1 MSEKILGIDL
11 GTTNSL
17 VGIVDSGF
25 PILFADER
33 GSRLTPSVV
42 HFAEGSEV
50 LVGEQARRMK
60 VRSPELTVSSVKR
73 KMGEGTGLV
82 MGDEKMNPE
91 KVSSHI
97 LIYLK
102 RIAEEASGDVFEK
115 AVITVPAYFNDA
127 QRVATKRA
135 GNLAGL
141 EVVRIL
147 SEPTA
152 AAISFGL
159 DKGKEK
165 SKVVVYDFG
174 GGTFDISVLEL
185 NDGVFQVL
193 ATSGDTRLGGDDLDY
208 EIAKSFYREA
218 ESSDFSGAPVD
229 VRERFLEV
237 ARLAKESLSSND
249 EFTVRIAFY
258 KGKKSFESEIN
269 RNDLNQIIRPIIEK
283 TVRHCKTA
291 LLDSGL
297 SSEDVDSIVLVGGST
312 RIPLVQEIVQE
323 VFNKAPDLSQHPD
336 EAVALGAVIQ
346 AGVMSGAM
354 KEVILLDVTPLS
366 LGIETFG
373 GLMNVII
380 PRNTTIPI
388 RRGEMFTNAV
398 TSQKSMTIKIL
409 QGEREMA
416 RDNWELGE
424 FGISFE
430 VASKGKAR
438 VGIEFSLDVD
448 GILTVLARDTVTG
461 KDKVLE
467 IRDSAVDVD
476 DLSVEKMVNESIEN
490 AFEDMNERIFAEAL
504 IKSNELIPAVTE
516 GLALLGHELE
526 GQVKLEIEHNLEK
539 LKKAMIGNSL
549 KELKDANET
558 LDESTEPLAVLL
570 IEKALD
576 EK

>member
-1 MSEKILGIDL
+1 MGDKILGIDL

-17 VGIVDSGF
+17 VGIIDSGF
-25 PILFADER
+25 PILFADPE
-33 GSRLTPSVV
+33 GARLTPSVV
-42 HFAEGSEV
+42 YCGANSDI
-50 LVGEQARRMK
+50 LVGAEAKRMMA
-60 VRSPELTVSSVKR
+60 RSPELTVSSVKR
-73 KMGEGTGLV
+73 KMGDGIDLIIGN
-82 MGDEKMNPE
+82 EKMSPAE
-91 KVSSHI
+91 ISAHI
-97 LIYLK
+97 LTHLK
-102 RIAEEASGDVFEK
+102 GIAEEASGEVFDK

-127 QRVATKRA
+127 QRMATKKA
-135 GNLAGL
+135 GELAGL

-152 AAISFGL
+152 AAISYGL
-159 DKGKEK
+159 DKLQEK

-174 GGTFDISVLEL
+174 GGTFDVSILEL

-193 ATSGDTRLGGDDLDY
+193 ATSGDTRLGGDDLDCL
-208 EIAKSFYREA
+208 IAEHFYRKA
-218 ESSDFSGAPVD
+218 ESSKLSEASID
-229 VRERFLEV
+229 VRQRFLES
-237 ARLAKESLSSND
+237 AILTKEALSINQ
-249 EFTVRIAFY
+249 EYTARIAFY
-258 KGKKSFESEIN
+258 EGTKSFEFKMC
-269 RNDLNQIIRPIIEK
+269 RNEFNQIIKPVIER

-297 SSEDVDSIVLVGGST
+297 RAEEVDSIVLVGGST
-312 RIPLVQEIVQE
+312 RIPLVQQIVE
-323 VFNKAPDLSQHPD
+323 ELFGKAPDLSQHPD
-336 EAVALGAVIQ
+336 ESVALGAVIQ

-398 TSQKSMTIKIL
+398 TSQESMTIKIL

-424 FGISFE
+424 FEIEFE
-430 VASKGKAR
+430 AVTKGKAR
-438 VGIEFSLDVD
+438 VGIEFCLDVD

-476 DLSVEKMVNESIEN
+476 DSSVEKMVNESIEN
-490 AFEDMNERIFAEAL
+490 AFEDMNERILSEAR

-516 GLALLGHELE
+516 GLALLGNELE
-526 GQVKLEIEHNLEK
+526 NQVKEEIQNNLENVK
-539 LKKAMIGNSL
+539 RAMIGDSS
-549 KELKDANET
+549 KELKDANDA
-558 LDESTEPLAVLL
+558 LDKSTEPLAVLL
-570 IEKALD
+570 IEKALA
-576 EK
+576 E

>member
-1 MSEKILGIDL
+1 MGDKILGIDL

-25 PILFADER
+25 PILFADSE
-33 GSRLTPSVV
+33 GARLTPSVV
-42 HFAEGSEV
+42 YCGEDLDI
-50 LVGEQARRMK
+50 LVGADAKRMMARK
-60 VRSPELTVSSVKR
+60 PELTVSSVKR
-73 KMGEGTGLV
+73 KMGDGSDLIIGNK
-82 MGDEKMNPE
+82 KMSPE
-91 KVSSHI
+91 EISAHI
-97 LIYLK
+97 LIHLK
-102 RIAEEASGDVFEK
+102 GIAEEASGEVFHK

-127 QRVATKRA
+127 QRMATKRA
-135 GNLAGL
+135 GSLAGL

-152 AAISFGL
+152 AAISYGL
-159 DKGKEK
+159 DKLKEK

-174 GGTFDISVLEL
+174 GGTFDVSVLEL

-193 ATSGDTRLGGDDLDY
+193 ATSGDTKLGGDDLDY
-208 EIAKSFYREA
+208 LIAEYFYREA
-218 ESSDFSGAPVD
+218 ESSKISEASIE
-229 VRERFLEV
+229 VRQRFLDS
-237 ARLAKESLSSND
+237 ARLTKEALSFNQ
-249 EFTVRIAFY
+249 EYTVRIAFY
-258 KGKKSFESEIN
+258 QGTKSFEFKICRNEFNEI
-269 RNDLNQIIRPIIEK
+269 IKPVIER
-283 TVRHCKTA
+283 TARHCKAA

-297 SSEDVDSIVLVGGST
+297 GVEDVGSIVLVGGSI
-312 RIPLVQEIVQE
+312 RIPLVQQIVE
-323 VFNKAPDLSQHPD
+323 ELFGKVPDLSQHPD

-398 TSQKSMTIKIL
+398 TSQERMTIKIL

-416 RDNWELGE
+416 RDNWKLGE
-424 FGISFE
+424 FEIEFE
-430 VASKGKAR
+430 AVLKGKAR
-438 VGIEFSLDVD
+438 VGIEFCLDVD

-461 KDKVLE
+461 KDRVLE

-476 DLSVEKMVNESIEN
+476 DSSVEKMVNESIEN
-490 AFEDMNERIFAEAL
+490 AFEDMNERILSEAR

-526 GQVKLEIEHNLEK
+526 AQVKQAIENNLENVK
-539 LKKAMIGNSL
+539 RAILGNSS
-549 KELKDANET
+549 KELKDANEA
-558 LDESTEPLAVLL
+558 LDKSTEPLAVLL
-570 IEKALD
+570 IEKALA
-576 EK
+576 E

>member
-1 MSEKILGIDL
+1 MGDKILGIDL

-25 PILFADER
+25 PILFADPE
-33 GSRLTPSVV
+33 GARLTPSVV
-42 HFAEGSEV
+42 YCGEGGGI
-50 LVGEQARRMK
+50 LVGAEAKRMMARN
-60 VRSPELTVSSVKR
+60 PELTVSSVKR
-73 KMGEGTGLV
+73 KMGDGAELILGN
-82 MGDEKMNPE
+82 EKMSPE
-91 KVSSHI
+91 EISAHI
-97 LIYLK
+97 LIHLK
-102 RIAEEASGDVFEK
+102 GIAEEASGEAFHK

-127 QRVATKRA
+127 QRMATKEA
-135 GNLAGL
+135 GSLAGL

-152 AAISFGL
+152 AAISYGL
-159 DKGKEK
+159 DKLKEK
-165 SKVVVYDFG
+165 SKIVVYDFG
-174 GGTFDISVLEL
+174 GGTFDVSVLEL

-208 EIAKSFYREA
+208 AIAEYFYRKAEPSRLSEA
-218 ESSDFSGAPVD
+218 SID
-229 VRERFLEV
+229 VRQRFLES
-237 ARLAKESLSSND
+237 ARLTKEALSFNQ
-249 EFTVRIAFY
+249 EYTVRIAFY
-258 KGKKSFESEIN
+258 QGTKSFEFKIC
-269 RNDLNQIIRPIIEK
+269 RNDFNQIIKPIIER

-297 SSEDVDSIVLVGGST
+297 GAEDVDSIVLVGGST
-312 RIPLVQEIVQE
+312 RIPLVQQIVE
-323 VFNKAPDLSQHPD
+323 ELFGKGPDLSQHPD

-346 AGVMSGAM
+346 AGIMSGTM

-398 TSQKSMTIKIL
+398 TSQESMTIKIL

-416 RDNWELGE
+416 RDNWKLGE
-424 FGISFE
+424 FEIEFE
-430 VASKGKAR
+430 AVPKGKAR
-438 VGIEFSLDVD
+438 VGIEFCLDVD

-461 KDKVLE
+461 KDRVLE

-476 DLSVEKMVNESIEN
+476 DSSVEKMVNESIEN
-490 AFEDMNERIFAEAL
+490 AFEDMNERILSEAR

-516 GLALLGHELE
+516 GLTLLGHELE
-526 GQVKLEIEHNLEK
+526 EQVKQAIKNNLKNVEQ
-539 LKKAMIGNSL
+539 AMRGNSS
-549 KELKDANET
+549 KELKDANEA
-558 LDESTEPLAVLL
+558 LDKSTEPLAVLL
-570 IEKALD
+570 IEKAL
-576 EK
+576 EE

>member
-1 MSEKILGIDL
+1 MGDKILGIDL

-25 PILFADER
+25 PILFADPE
-33 GSRLTPSVV
+33 GARLTPSVV
-42 HFAEGSEV
+42 YCDEGV
-50 LVGEQARRMK
+50 GILVGAEAKRMMARN
-60 VRSPELTVSSVKR
+60 PELTVSSVKR
-73 KMGEGTGLV
+73 KMGDGAELILGNQ
-82 MGDEKMNPE
+82 KMSPE
-91 KVSSHI
+91 EISAHI
-97 LIYLK
+97 LIHLK
-102 RIAEEASGDVFEK
+102 GIAEEASGEVFHK

-127 QRVATKRA
+127 QRMATKKA
-135 GNLAGL
+135 GSLAGL

-152 AAISFGL
+152 AAISYGL
-159 DKGKEK
+159 DKLKEK
-165 SKVVVYDFG
+165 SKIGVYDFG
-174 GGTFDISVLEL
+174 GGTFDVSVLEL

-208 EIAKSFYREA
+208 AIAEYFYRKA
-218 ESSDFSGAPVD
+218 ESSRLSEASID
-229 VRERFLEV
+229 VRQRFLES
-237 ARLAKESLSSND
+237 ARLTKEALSFHQ
-249 EFTVRIAFY
+249 EYTVRIAFY
-258 KGKKSFESEIN
+258 QGTKSFEFKIC
-269 RNDLNQIIRPIIEK
+269 RNEFNQIIKPIIER

-297 SSEDVDSIVLVGGST
+297 GAEDVDSIVLVGGST
-312 RIPLVQEIVQE
+312 RIPLVQQIVE
-323 VFNKAPDLSQHPD
+323 ELFGKVPDLSQHPD

-346 AGVMSGAM
+346 AGIMSGIM

-398 TSQKSMTIKIL
+398 TSQESMTIKIL

-416 RDNWELGE
+416 RDNWKLGE
-424 FGISFE
+424 FEIEFE
-430 VASKGKAR
+430 AVPKGKAR
-438 VGIEFSLDVD
+438 VGIEFCLDVD

-461 KDKVLE
+461 KDRVLE

-476 DLSVEKMVNESIEN
+476 DSSVEKMVNESIEN
-490 AFEDMNERIFAEAL
+490 AFEDMNKRILSEAR

-516 GLALLGHELE
+516 GLTLLGHELE
-526 GQVKLEIEHNLEK
+526 EQVKQTIENNLKNVEQ
-539 LKKAMIGNSL
+539 ARRGNSS
-549 KELKDANET
+549 KELKDANEA
-558 LDESTEPLAVLL
+558 LDKSTEPLAVLL
-570 IEKALD
+570 IEKAL

>member
-1 MSEKILGIDL
+1 MGDKILGIDL

-25 PILFADER
+25 PILFADPE
-33 GSRLTPSVV
+33 GARLTPSVV
-42 HFAEGSEV
+42 YCDAGV
-50 LVGEQARRMK
+50 GILVGAEAKRMM
-60 VRSPELTVSSVKR
+60 VRNPELTVSSVKR
-73 KMGEGTGLV
+73 KMGDGAELILGN
-82 MGDEKMNPE
+82 EKMSPE
-91 KVSSHI
+91 EISAHI
-97 LIYLK
+97 LIHLK
-102 RIAEEASGDVFEK
+102 GIAEEASGEVFHK

-127 QRVATKRA
+127 QRMATKKA
-135 GNLAGL
+135 GSLAGL

-152 AAISFGL
+152 AAISYGL
-159 DKGKEK
+159 DKLKEK
-165 SKVVVYDFG
+165 SKIVVYDFG
-174 GGTFDISVLEL
+174 GGTFDVSVLEL

-208 EIAKSFYREA
+208 AIAEYFYRKAEPSRLSEA
-218 ESSDFSGAPVD
+218 SID
-229 VRERFLEV
+229 VRKRFLES
-237 ARLAKESLSSND
+237 ARLTKESLSFHQ
-249 EFTVRIAFY
+249 EYTVRIAFY
-258 KGKKSFESEIN
+258 QGTKSFEFKIC
-269 RNDLNQIIRPIIEK
+269 RNEFNQIIKPIIER

-297 SSEDVDSIVLVGGST
+297 GAEDVDSIVLVGGST
-312 RIPLVQEIVQE
+312 RIPLVQQIVE
-323 VFNKAPDLSQHPD
+323 ELFGKVPDLSQHPD

-346 AGVMSGAM
+346 AGIMSGIM

-398 TSQKSMTIKIL
+398 TSQESMTIKIL

-416 RDNWELGE
+416 RDNWKLGE
-424 FGISFE
+424 FEIEFE
-430 VASKGKAR
+430 AVPKGKAR
-438 VGIEFSLDVD
+438 VGIEFCLDVD

-461 KDKVLE
+461 KDRVLE

-476 DLSVEKMVNESIEN
+476 DSSVEKMVNESIEN
-490 AFEDMNERIFAEAL
+490 AFEDMNERILSEAR

-516 GLALLGHELE
+516 GLTLLGHELE
-526 GQVKLEIEHNLEK
+526 EQVKQTIENN
-539 LKKAMIGNSL
+539 LKKVEQAMRGNSS
-549 KELKDANET
+549 KELKDANEA
-558 LDESTEPLAVLL
+558 LDKSTEPLAVLL
-570 IEKALD
+570 IEKAL

>member
-1 MSEKILGIDL
+1 MSDKILGIDL

-25 PILFADER
+25 PILFADSE
-33 GSRLTPSVV
+33 GVRLTPSVV
-42 HFAEGSEV
+42 YCGKGADI
-50 LVGEQARRMK
+50 LVGAEAKRMMARR
-60 VRSPELTVSSVKR
+60 PELTVSSVKR
-73 KMGEGTGLV
+73 KMGDGSELILGNER
-82 MGDEKMNPE
+82 MSPE
-91 KVSSHI
+91 EISAHI

-102 RIAEEASGDVFEK
+102 SIAEEASGEVYHK

-127 QRVATKRA
+127 QRTATKKA
-135 GNLAGL
+135 GKLAGL

-152 AAISFGL
+152 AAISYGL
-159 DKGKEK
+159 DKLKEK

-174 GGTFDISVLEL
+174 GGTFDVSVLEL
-185 NDGVFQVL
+185 NEGVFQVL
-193 ATSGDTRLGGDDLDY
+193 ATSGDTKLGGDDLDSA
-208 EIAKSFYREA
+208 IAEYFYNLA
-218 ESSDFSGAPVD
+218 ESSELSEAPIG
-229 VRERFLEV
+229 VRQRFLE
-237 ARLAKESLSSND
+237 AGRLTKETLSSNQ
-249 EFTVRIAFY
+249 EYTVRIAFY
-258 KGKKSFESEIN
+258 EGAKSFEFQIE
-269 RNDLNQIIRPIIEK
+269 RNDFNQIVKPVIER
-283 TVRHCKTA
+283 TISHCKTA

-297 SSEDVDSIVLVGGST
+297 DKEDVDSIVLVGGST
-312 RIPLVQEIVQE
+312 RIPLVQQIVEE
-323 VFNKAPDLSQHPD
+323 VFGKVPDLSQHPD

-380 PRNTTIPI
+380 PRNTTIPV

-398 TSQKSMTIKIL
+398 TSQESMTIKIL

-416 RDNWELGE
+416 RDNWKLGE
-424 FGISFE
+424 FEIEFE
-430 VASKGKAR
+430 SVPKGKAR
-438 VGIEFSLDVD
+438 VGIEFCLDVD

-476 DLSVEKMVNESIEN
+476 DASVEKMVNESIEN
-490 AFEDMNERIFAEAL
+490 AFEDMNERILAEARM
-504 IKSNELIPAVTE
+504 KSNELIPAVTE
-516 GLALLGHELE
+516 SLALMGHELE
-526 GQVKLEIEHNLEK
+526 GQIKRGIERNLEEV
-539 LKKAMIGNSL
+539 KKAMLGNSS
-549 KELKDANET
+549 KDLKDANEA

-570 IEKALD
+570 IEKAL
-576 EK
+576 EE

>member
-17 VGIVDSGF
+17 VGVVDSGF
-25 PILFADER
+25 PILFADEA

-42 HFAEGSEV
+42 HFAGGGEI
-50 LVGEQARRMK
+50 LVGEKARRMK
-60 VRSPELTVSSVKR
+60 VRSPQLTVSSVKR
-73 KMGEGTGLV
+73 KMGEGTELIV
-82 MGDEKMNPE
+82 GDEKLSPE
-91 KVSSHI
+91 EVSSHI
-97 LIYLK
+97 LIHLK
-102 RIAEEASGDVFEK
+102 NIAEEASGDVFDK

-135 GNLAGL
+135 GSLAGL

-159 DKGKEK
+159 DKAKEK

-174 GGTFDISVLEL
+174 GGTFDVSVLEL

-208 EIAKSFYREA
+208 EIAEWFYREA
-218 ESSDFSGAPVD
+218 ESSDISEATVN
-229 VRERFLEV
+229 VRERFIES
-237 ARLAKESLSSND
+237 ARLTKEALSSNE
-249 EFTVRIAFY
+249 EFSVRIPFY
-258 KGKKSFESEIN
+258 EGKKSFESKIT
-269 RNDLNQIIRPIIEK
+269 RNGLNQIIKPIIER

-297 SSEDVDSIVLVGGST
+297 GLDEVDSIVLVGGST
-312 RIPLVQEIVQE
+312 RIPLVQEIVE
-323 VFNKAPDLSQHPD
+323 DLFCKAPDLSQHPD

-346 AGVMSGAM
+346 AGIMSGAM

-398 TSQKSMTIKIL
+398 TGQKSMTIRVL

-416 RDNWELGE
+416 RDNWDLGE
-424 FGISFE
+424 FEISFE
-430 VASKGKAR
+430 AAPKGKAR
-438 VGIEFSLDVD
+438 VGVEFSLDVD
-448 GILTVLARDTVTG
+448 GILTVLARDTVNG

-490 AFEDMNERIFAEAL
+490 AFEDMNERILAEAR

-516 GLALLGHELE
+516 GLALLGHELDN
-526 GQVKLEIEHNLEK
+526 QVRQEIEHNLEQVK
-539 LKKAMIGNSL
+539 IAMTGNSS
-549 KELKDANET
+549 KELKEANEV
-558 LDESTEPLAVLL
+558 LDKSTEPLAVLL
-570 IEKALD
+570 IERALD
-576 EK
+576 

>member
-1 MSEKILGIDL
+1 MGDKILGIDL

-25 PILFADER
+25 PILFADAE
-33 GSRLTPSVV
+33 GARLTPSVV
-42 HFAEGSEV
+42 YCGENSDI
-50 LVGEQARRMK
+50 LVGAEAKRMMA
-60 VRSPELTVSSVKR
+60 RSPELTVSSVKR
-73 KMGEGTGLV
+73 KMGDGIDLIIGN
-82 MGDEKMNPE
+82 EKMSPAE
-91 KVSSHI
+91 ISAHI
-97 LIYLK
+97 LIHLK
-102 RIAEEASGDVFEK
+102 GIAEEASGEVFDK

-127 QRVATKRA
+127 QRMATKKA
-135 GNLAGL
+135 GELAGL

-152 AAISFGL
+152 AAISYGL
-159 DKGKEK
+159 DKLQEK

-174 GGTFDISVLEL
+174 GGTFDVSILEL
-185 NDGVFQVL
+185 NNGVFQVL
-193 ATSGDTRLGGDDLDY
+193 ATSGDTRLGGDDLDCL
-208 EIAKSFYREA
+208 IAEHFYKKA
-218 ESSDFSGAPVD
+218 ESSKLSEASIN
-229 VRERFLEV
+229 VRQRFLES
-237 ARLAKESLSSND
+237 ARLTKEALSINQ
-249 EFTVRIAFY
+249 EYTARIAFY
-258 KGKKSFESEIN
+258 EGTKSFEFKMC
-269 RNDLNQIIRPIIEK
+269 RNEFNQIIKPVIER

-297 SSEDVDSIVLVGGST
+297 RAEEVDSIVLVGGST
-312 RIPLVQEIVQE
+312 RIPLVQQIVE
-323 VFNKAPDLSQHPD
+323 ELFGKAPDLSQHPD
-336 EAVALGAVIQ
+336 ESVALGAVIQ

-398 TSQKSMTIKIL
+398 TSQESMAIKIL

-424 FGISFE
+424 FEIEFE
-430 VASKGKAR
+430 AVPKGKAR
-438 VGIEFSLDVD
+438 VGIEFYLDVD

-476 DLSVEKMVNESIEN
+476 DSSVEKMVNESIEN
-490 AFEDMNERIFAEAL
+490 AFEDMNERILSEAR

-516 GLALLGHELE
+516 GLALLGNELE
-526 GQVKLEIEHNLEK
+526 NQVKEEIQNNLEK
-539 LKKAMIGNSL
+539 VKRAMSGDSS
-549 KELKDANET
+549 KELKDANDA
-558 LDESTEPLAVLL
+558 LDKSTEPLAVLL
-570 IEKALD
+570 IEKALA
-576 EK
+576 E

>member
-1 MSEKILGIDL
+1 MGDKILGIDL

-25 PILFADER
+25 PILFADSE
-33 GSRLTPSVV
+33 GARLTPSVV
-42 HFAEGSEV
+42 YCGEDSDI
-50 LVGEQARRMK
+50 LVGADAKRMMALK
-60 VRSPELTVSSVKR
+60 PELTVSSVKR
-73 KMGEGTGLV
+73 KMGDGSDLIIGNK
-82 MGDEKMNPE
+82 KMSPE
-91 KVSSHI
+91 EISAHI
-97 LIYLK
+97 LIHLK
-102 RIAEEASGDVFEK
+102 GIAEEASGEVFHK

-127 QRVATKRA
+127 QRMATKRA
-135 GNLAGL
+135 GSLAGL

-152 AAISFGL
+152 AAISYGL
-159 DKGKEK
+159 DKLKEK

-174 GGTFDISVLEL
+174 GGTFDVSVLEL

-193 ATSGDTRLGGDDLDY
+193 ATSGDTKLGGDDLDY
-208 EIAKSFYREA
+208 LIAEYFYREA
-218 ESSDFSGAPVD
+218 ESSKISEASFE
-229 VRERFLEV
+229 VRQRFLDS
-237 ARLAKESLSSND
+237 ARLTKEALSFNQ
-249 EFTVRIAFY
+249 EYTVRIAFY
-258 KGKKSFESEIN
+258 QGTKSFEFKICRNEFNEI
-269 RNDLNQIIRPIIEK
+269 IKPVIER
-283 TVRHCKTA
+283 TARHCKAA

-297 SSEDVDSIVLVGGST
+297 GVEDVGSIVLVGGSI
-312 RIPLVQEIVQE
+312 RIPLVQQIVE
-323 VFNKAPDLSQHPD
+323 ELFGKVPDLSQHPD

-398 TSQKSMTIKIL
+398 TSQERMTIKIL

-416 RDNWELGE
+416 RDNWKLGE
-424 FGISFE
+424 FEIEFE
-430 VASKGKAR
+430 AVLKGKAR
-438 VGIEFSLDVD
+438 VGIEFCLDVD

-461 KDKVLE
+461 KDRVLE

-476 DLSVEKMVNESIEN
+476 DSSVEKMVNESIEN
-490 AFEDMNERIFAEAL
+490 AFEDMNERILSEAR

-526 GQVKLEIEHNLEK
+526 GQVKQAIENNLENVK
-539 LKKAMIGNSL
+539 RAILGNSS
-549 KELKDANET
+549 KELKDANEA
-558 LDESTEPLAVLL
+558 LDKSTEPLAVLL
-570 IEKALD
+570 IEKALA
-576 EK
+576 E